1 VTSEAAR
8 QADVAA
14 EAVRALNHATQPWD
28 DGLTSP
34 VDVYDTLAGL
44 EVLASRLPQALAQ
57 LQRFLAREQ
66 DAGRVQIVD
75 GEHANDPAATVAATA
90 CQLEQAANAAASL
103 LEALAHAHELLAWA
117 AHATAEH

>member
-14 EAVRALNHATQPWD
+14 EAVRALNHATQPWA

-34 VDVYDTLAGL
+34 VDVYDTLGGL
-44 EVLASRLPQALAQ
+44 ELLASRLPQALAQ

-66 DAGRVQIVD
+66 QAERIQVVD
-75 GEHANDPAATVAATA
+75 GEHVGDPAAAVAATS
-90 CQLEQAANAAASL
+90 CQLEQAADAAGSL
-103 LEALAHAHELLAWA
+103 RETLARAHELLAWA
-117 AHATAEH
+117 STTPA